1 MIIAISGIDG
11 VGKTT
16 VAKELA
22 GLIPGSRH
30 VKFPDRSTPTGQVI
44 DQMLRD
50 KRTHDPVTFQA
61 LNVVNRLEHRAEI
74 LEASRSN
81 LNHLVCDRYTE
92 DAFVYG
98 GQDGLPLVWL
108 KTITSVLPE
117 ADLHVL
123 LTMDPMLVDSD
134 RLAGRDREVYE
145 QRGAKGLLSQALR
158 FHEIWRSHE
167 GDPRWVT
174 YETSTF
180 SPAHI
185 ASTIACDVRD
195 MLEVL

>member
-16 VAKELA
+16 IAKELVEM
-22 GLIPGSRH
+22 LTGSKY
-30 VKFPDRSTPTGQVI
+30 VKFPDRTTPTGQVI

-61 LNVVNRLEHRAEI
+61 LNVVNRLEHISEI
-74 LEASRSN
+74 MEAKGLRT
-81 LNHLVCDRYTE
+81 NHLVCDRYLQ

-98 GQDGLPLVWL
+98 GQDGLDEDWL
-108 KTITSVLPE
+108 KLITGTIHD

-123 LTMDPMLVDSD
+123 LTMDPVLVDSD
-134 RLAGRDREVYE
+134 RLKGRDREVYE
-145 QRGAKGLLSQALR
+145 QRGVQGLLSQALR
-158 FHEIWRSHE
+158 FKLLWDQHR
-167 GDPRWVT
+167 GNPRWVE

-180 SPAHI
+180 SPARI
-185 ASTIACDVRD
+185 ASAIACDVRD
-195 MLEVL
+195 LMDVR